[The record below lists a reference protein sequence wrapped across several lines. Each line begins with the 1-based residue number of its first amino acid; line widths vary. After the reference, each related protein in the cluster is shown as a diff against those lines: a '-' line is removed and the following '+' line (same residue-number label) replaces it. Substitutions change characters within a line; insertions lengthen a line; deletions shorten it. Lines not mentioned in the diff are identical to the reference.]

1 MLGVGC
7 TGFFQTPTMTTLV
20 VNPPA
25 TIHTGS
31 TVQMWA
37 MGMYNDGTQ
46 KDLSKQVNWKSE
58 TPVVASINSTGLVT
72 GLGTGKSSITAS
84 MNGISGRATITV
96 TIGDLTAIQV
106 TPQDGLTG
114 IAYGGSEQFVA
125 TGTANGMS
133 VDITNSVTWSTDPAS
148 IPNVSIDSHTGLL
161 TTVSGSTTAVL
172 FDVIATDVPSG
183 ISNHLGFTVHP

>member
-1 MLGVGC
+1 MGVAC
-7 TGFFQTPTMTTLV
+7 TGFFQTPAMTTLLV
-20 VNPPA
+20 SPPA

-37 MGMYNDGTQ
+37 MGMYNDGSQ
-46 KDLSKQVNWKSE
+46 KDLSKQVSWKSE
-58 TPVVASINSTGLVT
+58 TPAVATINSTGLVT
-72 GLGTGKSSITAS
+72 GLGTGKSAITAS

-106 TPQDGLTG
+106 TPQDGLTA
-114 IAYGGSEQFVA
+114 IAYGSGEQFVA

-148 IPNVSIDSHTGLL
+148 IPNVSIDSHTGRLI
-161 TTVSGSTTAVL
+161 TTLGPTTTVL

-183 ISNHLGFTVHP
+183 ISNRLGFTVHP